1 MLSLIHSCA
10 VKARSSGYRVIDGNS
25 WKGLAEDCGFKTED
39 RWAARKFIINLFGNE
54 RLKSSFKPIQAPKKK
69 NDDAFLQSYEWRQ
82 VRMQV
87 LKRDGAKCACCGA
100 TAADGRV
107 MNVDH
112 IKPRKH
118 HPELAFN
125 LNNLQVLCE
134 VCNHGKGNWDQT
146 DWRELGAFRLF
157 LTNDLV
163 AELIH
168 EFGAHVVKYSFRL
181 WPSSSDKP
189 K

>member
-100 TAADGRV
+100 TA
-107 MNVDH
+107 
-112 IKPRKH
+112 
-118 HPELAFN
+118 
-125 LNNLQVLCE
+125 
-134 VCNHGKGNWDQT
+134 
-146 DWRELGAFRLF
+146 WRELGAFRLF

-168 EFGAHVVKYSFRL
+168 EFGAHVVKSSFRL